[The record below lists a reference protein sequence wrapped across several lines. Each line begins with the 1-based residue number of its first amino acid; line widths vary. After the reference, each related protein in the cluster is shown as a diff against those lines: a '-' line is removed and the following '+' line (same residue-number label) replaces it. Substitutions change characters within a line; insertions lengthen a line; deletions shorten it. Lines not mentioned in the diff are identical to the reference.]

1 MTAKSK
7 ITNPRVLRTVRQ
19 FSERHPAFSQGGLR
33 NIIFCSKPRET
44 SRGTIPGNGMVE
56 AGVLVRL
63 GRRLLIDEER
73 FFKWLDDQ
81 QDSAA

>member
-1 MTAKSK
+1 MTTKP
-7 ITNPRVLRTVRQ
+7 TTPPTLLTVRL
-19 FSERHPAFSQGGLR
+19 FSDKHTSFPQGGLR
-33 NIIFCSKPRET
+33 TLIFCSKPRET
-44 SRGTIPGNGMVE
+44 SCGTIPGNGMVE

-63 GRRLLIDEER
+63 GRKLLINEER

>member
-7 ITNPRVLRTVRQ
+7 ITNPRTLLTVRL
-19 FSERHPAFSQGGLR
+19 FSDKHTAFPQGGLR
-33 NIIFCSKPRET
+33 NLIFCSKPRET
-44 SRGTIPGNGMVE
+44 SRGTIPGNGMAE